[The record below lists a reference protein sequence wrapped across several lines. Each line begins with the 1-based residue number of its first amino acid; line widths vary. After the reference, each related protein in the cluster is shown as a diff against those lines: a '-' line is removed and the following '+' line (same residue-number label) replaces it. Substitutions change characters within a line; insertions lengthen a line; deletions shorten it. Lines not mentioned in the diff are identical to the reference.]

1 MTLEDVFV
9 CKLKDDPKHVLE
21 VARDFL
27 ERGLGNEGYVRDLID
42 RLVLSWLEEC
52 EDHEELGRSVLG
64 LELMNMLR
72 PV

>member
-1 MTLEDVFV
+1 MTLEDVFIR
-9 CKLKDDPKHVLE
+9 KLKDDPRHVLE

-42 RLVLSWLEEC
+42 KFVLSWLEEC
-52 EDHEELGRSVLG
+52 EDNEELGRCVLG